1 MFRRDPRRWLIFEEG
16 TTVRVWL
23 RRTPSLAEWEGILE
37 ALHAYLPRARKVA
50 LEGPGWESTSG
61 RAVVQVLEEELPEA
75 DVQLV
80 VRALV
85 G

>member
-23 RRTPSLAEWEGILE
+23 RRNPSLAEWEGILE
-37 ALHAYLPRARKVA
+37 ALQAYLPRARKVV

-61 RAVVQVLEEELPEA
+61 QAVVRVLEEELPVA